1 MSVQKINEALGIE
14 SIDSFLSSINIDD
27 EKVQSLANLESEVKD
42 EVEKIDSQIDE
53 YKKNGLKNI
62 DIDDIQAPFGH
73 IKELIEI
80 SKSTIQHI
88 YQQLVDSELVDAEL
102 VGSFSKLME
111 AFHLQVSEY
120 IGIYKDR
127 QNFLSKIQ
135 LEALKQKNKLEQM
148 KLKHQMDLEKIEK
161 SKNKDAIEVDN
172 MKVPYSQE
180 DLIKQLDEV
189 DKG

>member
-1 MSVQKINEALGIE
+1 
-14 SIDSFLSSINIDD
+14 
-27 EKVQSLANLESEVKD
+27 
-42 EVEKIDSQIDE
+42 
-53 YKKNGLKNI
+53 
-62 DIDDIQAPFGH
+62 
-73 IKELIEI
+73 
-80 SKSTIQHI
+80 
-88 YQQLVDSELVDAEL
+88 
-102 VGSFSKLME
+102 ME